1 MDCRSIF
8 FSGHAIRRMFERSI
22 GRSKVTEVVR
32 FGDVI
37 DDYPDDEPFPSFLIF
52 GFVGNRPLHVVVAV
66 ETESK
71 NKEKPMRCILCK
83 QGNTKSGMVTVTLE
97 RGDTIVIIKGVPAQ
111 VCENCG
117 EYYLNDEITER
128 VLSMAE
134 EAAKKNVEVEILR
147 FAA

>member
-1 MDCRSIF
+1 
-8 FSGHAIRRMFERSI
+8 
-22 GRSKVTEVVR
+22 
-32 FGDVI
+32 
-37 DDYPDDEPFPSFLIF
+37 
-52 GFVGNRPLHVVVAV
+52 
-66 ETESK
+66 
-71 NKEKPMRCILCK
+71 MRCILCK
-83 QGNTKSGMVTVTLE
+83 QGNTKSGMVTVTLQ

-134 EAAKKNVEVEILR
+134 EAVKKNVEVEILR